1 MDITTYLRRIN
12 YSGTLAPNAE
22 TLRGLQKAHL
32 LAVPFENLSI
42 HAGEPIILN
51 DAALFEKIVSRHR
64 GGFCYELNGLFAWL
78 LRQLGFRVDMLSAGV
93 ANPKG
98 EWGPEFDHMTLLVH
112 LEERWLADVGFGDSF
127 VEPLL
132 FDNRGEQIQ
141 GLRSYRIAEDASH
154 FVLLQKQLNE
164 DWKPQYRFT
173 TAAHAYSDYDEMC
186 RYQQTSL
193 ESHFTKG
200 RVCSRLTPDGR
211 VTLSQNRLILTKGS
225 DKEEREVNQNEVV
238 KALREY
244 FDIVM

>member
-12 YSGTLAPNAE
+12 YSGPLAPNAE

-78 LRQLGFRVDMLSAGV
+78 LRQLGFRVDMLSASV

-154 FVLLQKQLNE
+154 FVLSQKQLNE

-173 TAAHAYSDYDEMC
+173 TAAHVYSDYDEMC
-186 RYQQTSL
+186 RYQQTSP

-200 RVCSRLTPDGR
+200 RICSRLTPDGR
-211 VTLSQNRLILTKGS
+211 VTLSQDRLILTKGS